1 VYLGARGDH
10 VIVTRSPTP
19 QGPLK
24 SRRRAELAARALE
37 VADLNRPRSALPRL
51 RRKLASLADAQ
62 RYEDA
67 ARLRDRLA
75 AVDAVAAELDRLRR
89 LRESELCIVAPAAE
103 PGFRRA
109 FFVASGRVA
118 AVRTLPAA
126 GRLELDAGLAEARRA
141 EPSLAPE
148 DADELLV
155 VAQFLRRPPPELR
168 VLTFDDLARRS
179 AA

>member
-1 VYLGARGDH
+1 M
-10 VIVTRSPTP
+10 
-19 QGPLK
+19 
-24 SRRRAELAARALE
+24 AELDRL
-37 VADLNRPRSALPRL
+37 PSALPRL
-51 RRKLASLADAQ
+51 RRKLASLSDAQ

-67 ARLRDRLA
+67 ARFRDRLA
-75 AVDAVAAELDRLRR
+75 AVEAVAAELERLRR
-89 LRESELCIVAPAAE
+89 LRDSELCLLAPAAE

-118 AVRTLPAA
+118 AVRTVAAA
-126 GRLELDAGLAEARRA
+126 GGLELEAGLAEARRA

-168 VLTFDDLARRS
+168 VLTFDDLASRS

>member
-1 VYLGARGDH
+1 M
-10 VIVTRSPTP
+10 
-19 QGPLK
+19 
-24 SRRRAELAARALE
+24 
-37 VADLNRPRSALPRL
+37 
-51 RRKLASLADAQ
+51 
-62 RYEDA
+62 
-67 ARLRDRLA
+67 
-75 AVDAVAAELDRLRR
+75 AAELERLHR
-89 LRESELCIVAPAAE
+89 LRESELCLLAPAAE

-109 FFVASGRVA
+109 FFVTAGRVA
-118 AVRTLPAA
+118 AVRTVPAA

-168 VLTFDDLARRS
+168 VLSFEDLARRS